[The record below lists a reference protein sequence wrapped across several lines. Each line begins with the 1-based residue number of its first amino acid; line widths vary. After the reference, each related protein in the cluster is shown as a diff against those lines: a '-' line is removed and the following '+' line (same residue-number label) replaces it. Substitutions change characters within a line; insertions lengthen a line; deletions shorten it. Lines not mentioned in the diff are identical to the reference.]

1 MDILNAKVQTTQD
14 ETRFEAQNVGLYGYD
29 STDSKWRR
37 LTCDAEGK
45 LNIEATL
52 ELDSSTLNKEA
63 TQLLVKANQTNG
75 TQQAMCMGND
85 SGVSQKQILVSNT
98 GVVQTLDSEVFGKT
112 SQIANQTTLSNT
124 NEATI
129 IANQTNG
136 TQIATVGN
144 TVGDGSGTA
153 THLKTSTDG
162 SVHVVVENSD
172 NVLIKGIQDGTT
184 TQKDAK
190 TNSNGDLRSALIGN
204 TVKDGTGDNYY
215 VLVDSDGKLQTS
227 GGGGG
232 GSASN
237 QYNNGGTEET
247 LSVIAPTA
255 PATGQVTPAV
265 TIFDMTNYKGIA
277 INVTTTSGS
286 YFDLN
291 VGIEFSNS
299 ATFLTT
305 LGAAYSDIQTF
316 NTATDVGGNPVAGQY
331 VANVLMT
338 PEFNSQQPQ
347 ARYARATFNH
357 NNNFGSNISVTINAI
372 QMPF

>member
-1 MDILNAKVQTTQD
+1 MDTLNAKIDSTQND
-14 ETRFEAQNVGLYGYD
+14 LRYVAQNVGLYAYD
-29 STDSKWRR
+29 GTESQWRR
-37 LTCDAEGK
+37 LTCDADGK

-85 SGVSQKQILVSNT
+85 SGSQQQILVSNT

-112 SQIANQTTLSNT
+112 SQIANQTTLSNV

-153 THLKTSTDG
+153 THLKTASDG

-172 NVLIKGIQDGTT
+172 NVLIKGVQDGTT

-232 GSASN
+232 SSASN

-247 LSVIAPTA
+247 LSVIAPTG
-255 PATGQVTPAV
+255 PATGLVTPAV
-265 TIFDMTNYKGIA
+265 TILDMTNYKGLAVNI
-277 INVTTTSGS
+277 TTTSAS
-286 YFDLN
+286 YFDLS
-291 VGIEFSNS
+291 VGVEFSNVS
-299 ATFLTT
+299 NFSTT
-305 LGAAYSDIQTF
+305 LGVAYFDIQTF
-316 NTATDVGGNPVAGQY
+316 NPATDVGSNPIAGRY

-338 PEFNSQQPQ
+338 PEYNSQQPQ
-347 ARYARATFNH
+347 ARYARVTFNH
-357 NNNFGSNISVTINAI
+357 NNNFGSAIAVTINAI